1 MTIHGSPLNLLRHP
15 AVWRAGEAPLSA
27 QRRQDGIATGFAPLD
42 QALPDGGWP
51 VSGLAELLCPHWG
64 CGEAELLLPLL
75 RQLGAQQRW
84 LVWIN
89 PPWLP
94 FAPALARQGV
104 ALEHTLLL
112 RCERDKDLLW
122 AMEQCLGSGSCSLVQ
137 GWPARPQPQQLRRLQ
152 LAAQKGHSLGLLLRP
167 SACAQQPSPAP
178 LRLEL
183 ARHAAGVQVRVAK
196 CRGNWGSDWLALQ
209 VPVAAGRERGTD
221 AVVSGQVA
229 VAYPEQ
235 AAFPAPLVLSTGSA
249 ANVLQVLPRLKMD
262 SGSGWNVGLTPPG
275 PGL

>member
-27 QRRQDGIATGFAPLD
+27 QRSRDGIATGFAPLD

-122 AMEQCLGSGSCSLVQ
+122 AMEQCLVSGSCSLVQ

-183 ARHAAGVQVRVAK
+183 ARHAAGVQVRVVK

-209 VPVAAGRERGTD
+209 VPVAAERE
-221 AVVSGQVA
+221 QVA
-229 VAYPEQ
+229 GVYPEQ
-235 AAFPAPLVLSTGSA
+235 AAFPAPLVLNTGPA

-262 SGSGWNVGLTPPG
+262 SAKTPAISTASGWNVGLTPPG
-275 PGL
+275 P

>member
-27 QRRQDGIATGFAPLD
+27 QRSRDGIATGFAPLD
-42 QALPDGGWP
+42 RALPDGGWP
-51 VSGLAELLCPHWG
+51 VSGLVELLCPHWG
-64 CGEAELLLPLL
+64 CGEAALLLPLL

-122 AMEQCLGSGSCSLVQ
+122 AMEQCLASGSCSLVQ
-137 GWPARPQPQQLRRLQ
+137 GWPARPQPQHIRRLQ

-167 SACAQQPSPAP
+167 LACAQQPSPAP

-183 ARHAAGVQVRVAK
+183 GRQPTGVQVRVVK
-196 CRGNWGSDWLALQ
+196 CRGNWGSDWLALE
-209 VPVAAGRERGTD
+209 VPAAAGREQG
-221 AVVSGQVA
+221 VG
-229 VAYPEQ
+229 AYPEQ
-235 AAFPAPLVLSTGSA
+235 AAFPAPLVLNADAA

-262 SGSGWNVGLTPPG
+262 SASGWNVGLTPPG
-275 PGL
+275 PGP